1 MIMNTINDKSHN
13 VIPLHLLFWVLSFNF
28 FNSFF
33 NRGIESGYVM
43 DGLEL
48 TWLNVL
54 LISNVILVF
63 FLIPFIWYIKGIK
76 KWVKYSISGIGLT
89 LIGWGVFLMFYPGED
104 NIVAPVILSFFLNN
118 FLYVFIFHI
127 TIICVVYMHLNVMIN
142 KYLSQGRFFIYLFST
157 LVLVIIGGI
166 INYAIFDLCIDLMF
180 PSLFYISWFKI
191 WELILIMFGYIGVT
205 IIAFLLK
212 QYSLVVMANQK
223 KDSNEL
229 LSDEIR

>member
-1 MIMNTINDKSHN
+1 
-13 VIPLHLLFWVLSFNF
+13 
-28 FNSFF
+28 
-33 NRGIESGYVM
+33 
-43 DGLEL
+43 
-48 TWLNVL
+48 
-54 LISNVILVF
+54 
-63 FLIPFIWYIKGIK
+63 
-76 KWVKYSISGIGLT
+76 
-89 LIGWGVFLMFYPGED
+89 
-104 NIVAPVILSFFLNN
+104 
-118 FLYVFIFHI
+118 
-127 TIICVVYMHLNVMIN
+127 MIN